1 MRFQPKVATAM
12 RKIGGNI
19 GLRAAPLKA
28 QSLAARP
35 SLSHRSLVRRGFSSP
50 PSREPAS
57 ALVALAHSTHN
68 ASCAT
73 ARALPRR
80 TKPSSEKMVI

>member
-1 MRFQPKVATAM
+1 MHFQLKVAIAT
-12 RKIGGNI
+12 RKIGANI
-19 GLRAAPLKA
+19 GLLPPRRSHYPPA
-28 QSLAARP
+28 P
-35 SLSHRSLVRRGFSSP
+35 SLSHRSLVRRQVNSP

-57 ALVALAHSTHN
+57 ALVALARSTHN
-68 ASCAT
+68 ASGAT